1 MAKKYITKVPKYKM
15 NDILKW
21 INPTTKDEYT
31 VILDERHDNNR
42 TSDISWW
49 AYAYPEKG
57 KRFGKYKIAG
67 AKRRTVNRKMK
78 LKNGDSFLKLMGTGE
93 KLLSSIKKQND
104 YAYNHYN
111 RKNLNP
117 STF

>member
-1 MAKKYITKVPKYKM
+1 MSKKYITKVPKYKM

-57 KRFGKYKIAG
+57 KRFALPERELFPI
-67 AKRRTVNRKMK
+67 N
-78 LKNGDSFLKLMGTGE
+78 
-93 KLLSSIKKQND
+93 
-104 YAYNHYN
+104 
-111 RKNLNP
+111 
-117 STF
+117 

>member
-1 MAKKYITKVPKYKM
+1 
-15 NDILKW
+15 
-21 INPTTKDEYT
+21 
-31 VILDERHDNNR
+31 
-42 TSDISWW
+42 
-49 AYAYPEKG
+49 
-57 KRFGKYKIAG
+57 
-67 AKRRTVNRKMK
+67 MK